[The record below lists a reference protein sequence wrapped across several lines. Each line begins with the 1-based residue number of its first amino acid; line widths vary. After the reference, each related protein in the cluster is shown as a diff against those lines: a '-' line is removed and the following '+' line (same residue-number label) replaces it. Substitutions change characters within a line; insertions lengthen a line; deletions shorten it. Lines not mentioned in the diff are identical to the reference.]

1 MGKIGSS
8 GSRSFLEF
16 FIKTFQPSKE
26 ETFFSLANI
35 YTDCA
40 EAATTSGSSGIGF
53 GVSSSAGAGSVF
65 SSSFSSSGSLGVS
78 SSVVGTGGSVSLTV
92 IVVDYFV
99 LRPKS
104 SYKVMIILIFS
115 SFSVNAL
122 EERSI
127 SALLLKTIK
136 LGEETPIFMF

>member
-1 MGKIGSS
+1 V
-8 GSRSFLEF
+8 
-16 FIKTFQPSKE
+16 
-26 ETFFSLANI
+26 
-35 YTDCA
+35 
-40 EAATTSGSSGIGF
+40 IGF

-92 IVVDYFV
+92 IVIDYFV